1 MNFLI
6 GGGERREPAVTAG
19 DDVFLAHN
27 RRETDESLGDEFGV
41 FHEGGGVRNDAG
53 DGAGGKY
60 GPDFT
65 GSWRNGKDYFLE
77 SIVDPNAV
85 IGENF
90 RLNIVTRKDGSP
102 VSGMTVGETAEV
114 LTIQTLTESVAIP
127 KSAIKSR
134 QVLDQSIMPVG
145 FFDTLPEQEVV
156 DLLNYLTTE

>member
-1 MNFLI
+1 MEKYRKLVS
-6 GGGERREPAVTAG
+6 GPGRGDRKAG
-19 DDVFLAHN
+19 KEVFGKVCSVCH
-27 RRETDESLGDEFGV
+27 
-41 FHEGGGVRNDAG
+41 VR

-60 GPDFT
+60 GPDLT

-102 VSGMTVGETAEV
+102 VSGMPVAETVEV

-145 FFDTLPEQEVV
+145 LLDTLPEQEVV